1 MKITIPTHGAT
12 IEQATGTVWR
22 EAFTF
27 QEADDLAD
35 FLDCVNRT
43 PGADRLTEPLQR
55 LADMLRALTNDSS
68 ACIVTAGND
77 EDN

>member
-1 MKITIPTHGAT
+1 MKINLGPFTT
-12 IEQATGTVWR
+12 IEKHTGPVWR

-27 QEADDLAD
+27 QEADDLAEAMERLAPD
-35 FLDCVNRT
+35 HIRT
-43 PGADRLTEPLQR
+43 ELRPAWNRLT
-55 LADMLRALTNDSS
+55 DMLHALTNDSS